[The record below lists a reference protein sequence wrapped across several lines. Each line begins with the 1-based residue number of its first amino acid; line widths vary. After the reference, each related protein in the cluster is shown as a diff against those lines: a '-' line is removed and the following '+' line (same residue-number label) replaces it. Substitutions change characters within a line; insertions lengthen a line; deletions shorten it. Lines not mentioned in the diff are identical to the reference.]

1 MYILYYVYIN
11 YSKARQRRIFLMP
24 KPLTD
29 KQQQILDYIET
40 YHDKEGRLPSLRMMA
55 QAFGV
60 SLRAV
65 QQHIIALK
73 KKGVLKEET
82 PRPASYS
89 MGNVSDALI
98 IPMLGSIAAGSPSV
112 ALGQSHQ
119 QLALSAQFFGAPAEI
134 FSLKVSGN
142 SMLGDQIRDGDWAVI
157 ERNARVRAQDIVAVR
172 VDHDEFTLKRIERNG
187 DQIGLIPSNS
197 EFEPLWVSAD
207 RVEIV
212 GKFVGLIRK

>member
-1 MYILYYVYIN
+1 
-11 YSKARQRRIFLMP
+11 MP